1 MKIILTCALLSV
13 SALLLNS
20 CKKYE
25 GEGGK
30 SSITGKIMIEEK
42 LYVNGLYSSTVSYNG
57 ATEDVYIVY
66 GEGKTT
72 PDNKEECGFDGSFEF
87 NYLQPGKYTIYAY
100 NEIFH
105 AGASV
110 TNNDDDY
117 YTNEVVSTTI
127 ELKKKED
134 LDLGTITLIR

>member
-1 MKIILTCALLSV
+1 MKIILTSVLLCA
-13 SALLLNS
+13 SAMMLNS

-30 SSITGKIMIEEK
+30 SSIAGKIMIDEK
-42 LYVNGLYSSTVSYNG
+42 LYLNGIYNATVSYNG
-57 ATEDVYIVY
+57 STEDVYIVY
-66 GEGKTT
+66 GDGKTT

-87 NYLQPGKYTIYAY
+87 NFLQPGKYTIYAY
-100 NEIFH
+100 SEIFH
-105 AGASV
+105 TGASI

-117 YTNEVVSTTI
+117 YTNEVVSQTI

>member
-1 MKIILTCALLSV
+1 MKTVLIFVLIGCATLM
-13 SALLLNS
+13 LNS

-30 SSITGKIMIEEK
+30 SSISGNIMIDEK
-42 LYVNGLYSSTVSYNG
+42 LYLNGIYNATVSYNG

-66 GEGKTT
+66 GDGKTT
-72 PDNKEECGFDGSFEF
+72 PDDKVECGFDGSFEF
-87 NYLQPGKYTIYAY
+87 NYLQPGKYTVYAY
-100 NEIFH
+100 SEIFH
-105 AGASV
+105 SGASV

-117 YTNEVVSTTI
+117 YTNEVVSQTI

-134 LDLGTITLIR
+134 IDLGVITLIR